1 MIPILTVITLVLQVI
16 VTGKVI
22 TIVMVTVT
30 VTVMVSDSNGDS
42 YSLMLRCGSMRN
54 LGLSY
59 SYGVVRCRFS

>member
-1 MIPILTVITLVLQVI
+1 MIFIVI

-22 TIVMVTVT
+22 TIVIITVT
-30 VTVMVSDSNGDS
+30 VTVIVSDSNGDS

-59 SYGVVRCRFS
+59 SYGVVRCRLS